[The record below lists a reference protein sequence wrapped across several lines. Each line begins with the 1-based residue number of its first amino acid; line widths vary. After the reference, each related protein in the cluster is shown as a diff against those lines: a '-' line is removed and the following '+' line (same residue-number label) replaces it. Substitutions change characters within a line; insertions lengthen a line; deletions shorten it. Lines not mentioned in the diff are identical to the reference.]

1 MRPETARGRRRC
13 RILKRRFEKCL
24 RRRTPL
30 PLRGCSRGSAIS
42 KERTIAE
49 IANETKI
56 KSDYLTALENE
67 DYGSLPQ
74 PVYVLGY
81 VRKLCSLYHVSPE
94 RADQITAELR
104 DRLEYEVPEDITKTV
119 IDHEVSEENERKI
132 RQLILILAA
141 SALLVAVV
149 LVAGGILILAG
160 LRSSGSSP
168 EEPRFTESQAVE
180 VQDAPKLIITE
191 LIP

>member
-1 MRPETARGRRRC
+1 MKQR
-13 RILKRRFEKCL
+13 
-24 RRRTPL
+24 
-30 PLRGCSRGSAIS
+30 SS
-42 KERTIAE
+42 RTILPHWKTR
-49 IANETKI
+49 I
-56 KSDYLTALENE
+56 TAACR
-67 DYGSLPQ
+67 S
-74 PVYVLGY
+74 
-81 VRKLCSLYHVSPE
+81 RFTCSVTYHVSPE

>member
-1 MRPETARGRRRC
+1 M
-13 RILKRRFEKCL
+13 
-24 RRRTPL
+24 
-30 PLRGCSRGSAIS
+30 
-42 KERTIAE
+42 
-49 IANETKI
+49 
-56 KSDYLTALENE
+56 
-67 DYGSLPQ
+67 
-74 PVYVLGY
+74 LGY